1 LNWTNRFG
9 GRHKAL
15 VATDRLGYPYSLCTA
30 LIKRGRV
37 CQLRSLTM
45 TTLRLLS
52 AAALLA
58 LATSASATSFVITTD
73 WTVDALGSSSDATS
87 SSTKDDKVIL
97 AARDD
102 AASFVASQ
110 GAIRGVQLE
119 AALQQ
124 IHQQSPELQATDAQL
139 AQAILAY

>member
-1 LNWTNRFG
+1 M
-9 GRHKAL
+9 
-15 VATDRLGYPYSLCTA
+15 P
-30 LIKRGRV
+30 
-37 CQLRSLTM
+37 
-45 TTLRLLS
+45 TLRLFS

-73 WTVDALGSSSDATS
+73 WTVDAFGSSSDATS

-97 AARDD
+97 AAHDD

-110 GAIRGVQLE
+110 GAIRGAQLE

-124 IHQQSPELQATDAQL
+124 IHQQQPSLQATDAQL
-139 AQAILAY
+139 AQAILTY